1 MQRIFFL
8 KKICAKEVILNSVD
22 VANALVQYISENFI
36 TDIVLGACSR
46 SPIARAFKNT
56 DISSY
61 LGNSASDT
69 CSVYA
74 ISKVRVLKLKSVSQ
88 PFTPNSSRKSP
99 HSRCSPD
106 IPACEDFHQHASR
119 EQECSSNLVNSNR
132 EYQQTTTTERH
143 FGIGTP
149 PDNNSEYLTP
159 RESFY
164 SCKNSLPQQSETTSF
179 ASVHSS
185 VTGSTEFMYM
195 TPPNGQPG
203 NMISSPQ
210 KPVVDLN
217 IRVQSKQGLSHSTFE
232 SFLHLDL
239 QSFQS
244 SDTSELPD
252 QSHTLDASMSSTSF
266 QEAQIKKKYNA
277 ACKETV
283 TAREKVREIDQ
294 WPSDEAFKLEVKDA
308 QKAAMDMVE
317 REKQKCKA
325 AVEIAQKAQRIAAL
339 ESEK

>member
-1 MQRIFFL
+1 M
-8 KKICAKEVILNSVD
+8 
-22 VANALVQYISENFI
+22 
-36 TDIVLGACSR
+36 
-46 SPIARAFKNT
+46 
-56 DISSY
+56 
-61 LGNSASDT
+61 
-69 CSVYA
+69 
-74 ISKVRVLKLKSVSQ
+74 
-88 PFTPNSSRKSP
+88 
-99 HSRCSPD
+99 
-106 IPACEDFHQHASR
+106 
-119 EQECSSNLVNSNR
+119 NSNR

-266 QEAQIKKKYNA
+266 QEAVRTKQQWFIWEKMIGSQGLNLLILYAFGHSSIFSSHLKFIDHAGSKNESLEMNLVIKKIEA
-277 ACKETV
+277 A
-283 TAREKVREIDQ
+283 ISIYQ
-294 WPSDEAFKLEVKDA
+294 KLEFDVAA
-308 QKAAMDMVE
+308 QA
-317 REKQKCKA
+317 
-325 AVEIAQKAQRIAAL
+325 
-339 ESEK
+339 